1 MLKRK
6 FVCVAALMTLA
17 VPALAQLQPQS
28 AHVNLY
34 FPQLADGGTPDNQW
48 QTTLMF
54 MNPNVTTPAS
64 IVVQFYNND
73 GSPLSINF
81 GSGASAQLS
90 LTVPPGGLTIVSS
103 LAGTQTV
110 VGWAIAYATVPVQGL
125 VSYRRYENG
134 RATLEVADQATLP
147 TFSYVS
153 YANRNLGVAVA
164 NPYNTAST
172 LLVTVYDSNGNQVGS
187 AVSIDLPAWGHTS
200 FNLNERFPGLSST
213 FQGTISIDATTTG
226 PRYLVAWTLNVSDA
240 GLLSALPSGRYA
252 WPEDQWDR
260 GYKVFYTMLN
270 QVEADYLVGTVNLDM
285 VATGLVSA
293 STTISGPT
301 SKIQLDYATAQLTA
315 DSEAELAFIIGH
327 ELGHVIQ
334 AWYGLQGFST
344 NRELDAD
351 GISLRLMILAGYD
364 PYAAAGVFGRMQ
376 MLSTVPNVLGDILT
390 DPSVSAHTS
399 FSTRIDNVMTTLQ
412 VLCSGSSA
420 STCQGYKA
428 LIHPDAPGALPLRA
442 PRPSVRK

>member
-6 FVCVAALMTLA
+6 LLTVVALMTLA

-54 MNPNVTTPAS
+54 MNPSTTTIAV
-64 IVVQFYNND
+64 IVVEFYNNN

-81 GSGASAQLS
+81 GSGASERLS
-90 LTVPPGGLTIVSS
+90 LTVPPGGLRIISS

-164 NPYNTAST
+164 NPYPTAST
-172 LLVTVYDSNGNQVGS
+172 LLVSVYDSEGNQVGS
-187 AVSIDLPAWGHTS
+187 TVSIDLPAWGHTS
-200 FNLNERFPGLSST
+200 FNLNERFPGLSGT

-226 PRYLVAWTLNVSDA
+226 PQYLVAWTLNVSDA

-270 QVEADYLVGTVNLDM
+270 QVEADYSVGTVNLDM
-285 VATGLVSA
+285 VANGRVSA
-293 STTISGPT
+293 STIIGAASR
-301 SKIQLDYATAQLTA
+301 IELDYSTAQLTA

-344 NRELDAD
+344 NQELDAD
-351 GISLRLMILAGYD
+351 GIAIFLMIGAGYD

-390 DPSVSAHTS
+390 DVSVPTHTS

-420 STCQGYKA
+420 STCQGYKD
-428 LIHPDAPGALPLRA
+428 LIHPDAPGPLPLRA